1 MLLLRFYGCFI
12 ERKELIVHLH
22 LQMEVER
29 SNRIE
34 RSVRNHKVKLFLA
47 FGACNRLL
55 MQTTQISIQIDFF
68 SCLFCIQKRATFAR
82 SSINKGAKILT
93 AYL

>member
-1 MLLLRFYGCFI
+1 MY
-12 ERKELIVHLH
+12 LH

-34 RSVRNHKVKLFLA
+34 RSVQNHKVKLFLV

-68 SCLFCIQKRATFAR
+68 RVCSVFKNVPHLHVPQLIKVPK
-82 SSINKGAKILT
+82 S
-93 AYL
+93 